1 MKTTKQ
7 DPQLE
12 TELQELYILS
22 KHWTSDIGFAEDE
35 IKILKD
41 LLDKHL
47 NHFEKLQLDEASDFY
62 KMLVLQDVVVLETKK
77 KISEF
82 LQFIK
87 PFVTGSENEIE
98 INLIEKFA
106 VLNTDIQHLLN
117 GVKQIKK
124 SIFFFIETVLKT
136 ELTSF
141 LNQI

>member
-12 TELQELYILS
+12 VELQELYILS
-22 KHWTSDIGFAEDE
+22 KHWTSDINFAEDE

-41 LLDKHL
+41 VLNKHL
-47 NHFEKLQLDEASDFY
+47 TQFKKLQLDEASDFY
-62 KMLVLQDVVVLETKK
+62 KMLSLQDAVVLDIKRK
-77 KISEF
+77 VSEF

-87 PFVTGSENEIE
+87 PLVIGSANEIG

-106 VLNTDIQHLLN
+106 VLNTDIQELLDS
-117 GVKQIKK
+117 VKQIKK
-124 SIFFFIETVLKT
+124 SLFFFIETVMKE

>member
-22 KHWTSDIGFAEDE
+22 KHWTSDINFAEDE
-35 IKILKD
+35 IRILKD
-41 LLDKHL
+41 VLKKHIIP
-47 NHFEKLQLDEASDFY
+47 NDNLQLAEANDFY
-62 KMLVLQDVVVLETKK
+62 KMLVLQDTIVADTKRK
-77 KISEF
+77 VSEF

-87 PFVTGSENEIE
+87 PFVTGAENEIG
-98 INLIEKFA
+98 INLIEKFS
-106 VLNTDIQHLLN
+106 VLNTDIQDLLDS
-117 GVKQIKK
+117 VRQVKK
-124 SIFFFIETVLKT
+124 SLYFFTETVMKT

>member
-22 KHWTSDIGFAEDE
+22 KHWTSDINFAEDE
-35 IKILKD
+35 IRILKD
-41 LLDKHL
+41 VLKKHFI
-47 NHFEKLQLDEASDFY
+47 HFEKLQLDEANDFY
-62 KMLVLQDVVVLETKK
+62 KMLALQDEAVLDLKRK
-77 KISEF
+77 VSEF

-87 PFVTGSENEIE
+87 PLITGSTNVIG

-106 VLNTDIQHLLN
+106 VLNTDIQDLLDT
-117 GVKQIKK
+117 VKQIKK
-124 SIFFFIETVLKT
+124 SLFFFVETVMKT
-136 ELTSF
+136 ELASF

>member
-22 KHWTSDIGFAEDE
+22 KHWTSDINFAEDE
-35 IKILKD
+35 IRILKD
-41 LLDKHL
+41 VLKKHIIP
-47 NHFEKLQLDEASDFY
+47 NDNLQLAEANDFY
-62 KMLVLQDVVVLETKK
+62 KMLVLQDTIVADTKRK
-77 KISEF
+77 VSEF

-87 PFVTGSENEIE
+87 PFVRGAENEIG
-98 INLIEKFA
+98 INLIEKFS
-106 VLNTDIQHLLN
+106 VLNTDIQDLLDS
-117 GVKQIKK
+117 VRQVKK
-124 SIFFFIETVLKT
+124 SLYFFTETVMKT